1 MWPLS
6 FSEGRFK
13 SRIEAAPCGQCILW
27 LRGPE
32 FWEARCPIAGVLLEC
47 CLRFLEERKEI
58 MAKFAKE
65 QDAFL
70 RDAQEKHSQELQLL
84 QQGHQ
89 QQLLALRTELETKH
103 CSELR
108 EQLASL
114 ESRQQALLE
123 THVAE
128 LQVKH
133 DAEISALEKRHLSN
147 LDELESCY
155 MADVQTIRDEH
166 KRALEL
172 LRVELEEQLQKK
184 DSCHREILTQELE
197 KLKLKHAAELQSVRD
212 SLSVNLSAQHTE
224 NRKGPATDVQGAH
237 QVRCQGHVLRLRAS
251 VPLLVHW
258 PHARWVWV
266 FVVYAP
272 ACLGSTSERVFLYPC
287 LLFLCVPICIYVYIS
302 ELAHMCV
309 SGVSV
314 CVHVCLC
321 VSEPHGQLIAVLIYG
336 LTVDGM
342 VTVRVGGAPVTFLLI
357 ALRAFRSSLN
367 PT

>member
-1 MWPLS
+1 
-6 FSEGRFK
+6 
-13 SRIEAAPCGQCILW
+13 
-27 LRGPE
+27 
-32 FWEARCPIAGVLLEC
+32 
-47 CLRFLEERKEI
+47 

-70 RDAQEKHSQELQLL
+70 RDTQEKHSQELQLL

-147 LDELESCY
+147 LDELESSY

-212 SLSVNLSAQHTE
+212 SLRINTSAQHTE
-224 NRKGPATDVQGAH
+224 NGKGPATDVLGAH
-237 QVRCQGHVLRLRAS
+237 QVRCQGHVLSLRAS

-266 FVVYAP
+266 FVDV
-272 ACLGSTSERVFLYPC
+272 
-287 LLFLCVPICIYVYIS
+287 
-302 ELAHMCV
+302 HCV
-309 SGVSV
+309 SWF
-314 CVHVCLC
+314 H
-321 VSEPHGQLIAVLIYG
+321 I
-336 LTVDGM
+336 
-342 VTVRVGGAPVTFLLI
+342 
-357 ALRAFRSSLN
+357 
-367 PT
+367 